1 AAGRAGHVR
10 ATSGDDRDTDLGRRL
25 LQQPLAAARSRR
37 RLVELAPGQGL
48 AVVVP
53 AAHADEL
60 VHLVVVGSDVLV
72 RDRPGDLPAVL
83 LRALEVEVGVAEAH
97 AAPHVRLA
105 AVSPDADELEVA
117 SVRREVRLL
126 IRVEEERW
134 RLLAAGLT
142 LAGLPGG
149 HVRPVLRAVELL
161 AGVEQE
167 DVEALAGEVPGG
179 HAPGR
184 AAADDDDGMDLRGLE
199 DLHARS
205 RRERRPDASGACPVR
220 QRGVI
225 L

>member
-60 VHLVVVGSDVLV
+60 VHLVVVRCHVLV

-83 LRALEVEVGVAEAH
+83 LLALEVEVGVAEAP
-97 AAPHVRLA
+97 APPDVRLA
-105 AVSPDADELEVA
+105 AVSPDADELEVP

-126 IRVEEERW
+126 VRVEEERW
-134 RLLAAGLT
+134 RLLAAGLP
-142 LAGLPGG
+142 LAGLPRR

-161 AGVEQE
+161 ARVQE
-167 DVEALAGEVPGG
+167 HALDALARPVARR

-184 AAADDDDGMDLRGLE
+184 
-199 DLHARS
+199 
-205 RRERRPDASGACPVR
+205 
-220 QRGVI
+220 
-225 L
+225 